1 MNTSRV
7 DIEGRESGFIS
18 MPANAL
24 KVGDTVQVWW
34 GTKRAT
40 VSGFRS
46 HSSGQGGWT
55 VADFTDGF
63 SMTVTPI
70 DVLKVAPCGT

>member
-7 DIEGRESGFIS
+7 DIEGRESGLTS
-18 MPANAL
+18 TPASAL

-46 HSSGQGGWT
+46 HSSAQDGWT
-55 VADFTDGF
+55 VAVFTDGF
-63 SMTVTPI
+63 SMTVTPA
-70 DVLKVAPCGT
+70 DVLRVAK